1 MRCVQRLENF
11 LAETLWYYD
20 PIVQHYYIVNDMKI
34 LAVIPK
40 TRKMIR

>member
-20 PIVQHYYIVNDMKI
+20 PIVQHYYIVNDIDQVVKI
-34 LAVIPK
+34 CW
-40 TRKMIR
+40 